1 MSRPSRARSSRPRA
15 VVAIIAVVVAACA
28 LAHSNVARAARV
40 GPGAS
45 SAVHDWRRESFQ
57 LGDDATIVRSNDRS
71 IDPRAIDRIS
81 WKPHAEVYRG
91 FLTEE
96 ECEHLIELAEPA
108 LRKSTVV
115 DVDTGGSVGSEVR
128 TSSGM
133 FLMRGE
139 DEVVESIERR
149 IAAWTHVPESH
160 GEGFQ
165 VLRYER
171 GQEYRPHFDYFHDSV
186 HTERDKGGQRVGTVL
201 MYLTDVEKGGETT
214 FPSAQEGERAPS
226 DASAC
231 ARGKVAVAPKAGD
244 ALYFRSLNHN
254 LSLDVLSAHAGCPVE
269 LGVKYSAT
277 KWMHVYT
284 IEDGSAGAAM
294 PPGVCKDVNK
304 NCEGWAKAGECENN
318 PSFMIGRGRAKG
330 NCMRSC
336 GACPKGSRSY

>member
-57 LGDDATIVRSNDRS
+57 LGDDATIDRSNDRS

-96 ECEHLIELAEPA
+96 ECEHLIEAQAKRAAEEY
-108 LRKSTVV
+108 RCV
-115 DVDTGGSVGSEVR
+115 DVDAGGSVGSEVR

-165 VLRYER
+165 VLRYE

-226 DASAC
+226 DAS
-231 ARGKVAVAPKAGD
+231 RERRQGQGGGGTESGD
-244 ALYFRSLNHN
+244 ALYF
-254 LSLDVLSAHAGCPVE
+254 
-269 LGVKYSAT
+269 
-277 KWMHVYT
+277 
-284 IEDGSAGAAM
+284 
-294 PPGVCKDVNK
+294 
-304 NCEGWAKAGECENN
+304 
-318 PSFMIGRGRAKG
+318 
-330 NCMRSC
+330 
-336 GACPKGSRSY
+336 